1 MQTADMSASWT
12 SIILLPKANKRY
24 LGFAMGRTT
33 DTRTRILDIAE
44 ELFARYGFAATSV
57 TDIADRV
64 GIRGPGVYKHYRNKL
79 HIYECVLARL
89 FDPLHD
95 IVEAM
100 SHGDTPEDMFRQVK
114 TLLKNHAEQPNMAK
128 LIQHATLANDET
140 LSMLAEKWYKP
151 FFGYISRLAET
162 TDKTW
167 INIPSVMTFH
177 CMILGYIT
185 LAPLHN
191 KIFDLDALSEEQVS
205 TQLAIH
211 QQLVSLI
218 STLE

>member
-1 MQTADMSASWT
+1 
-12 SIILLPKANKRY
+12 
-24 LGFAMGRTT
+24 MGRTT
-33 DTRTRILDIAE
+33 DTRERILDTAE
-44 ELFARYGFAATSV
+44 ELFARYGYAATSI

-95 IVEAM
+95 VIESL
-100 SHGDTPEDMFRQVK
+100 SHGDTPEDMMRQVRVVL
-114 TLLKNHAEQPNMAK
+114 TNHAERPNMAR

-140 LSMLAEKWYKP
+140 LKILSDKWYRP
-151 FFGYISRLAET
+151 FFSYISELSAT
-162 TDKTW
+162 TDKSW

-185 LAPLHN
+185 LAPLHAR
-191 KIFDLDALSEEQVS
+191 IFDLDPLSDNLVQ
-205 TQLAIH
+205 TQLDFQH
-211 QQLVSLI
+211 KLLELI
-218 STLE
+218 GDEA

>member
-1 MQTADMSASWT
+1 
-12 SIILLPKANKRY
+12 
-24 LGFAMGRTT
+24 MGRTT
-33 DTRTRILDIAE
+33 DTRERILDTAE
-44 ELFARYGFAATSV
+44 ELFARYGYAATSI

-95 IVEAM
+95 VIESL
-100 SHGDTPEDMFRQVK
+100 SHGDTPEDMMRQVRVVL
-114 TLLKNHAEQPNMAK
+114 TNHAERPNMAR

-140 LSMLAEKWYKP
+140 LKILADKWYRP
-151 FFGYISRLAET
+151 FFSYISELSAT
-162 TDKTW
+162 TDKSW

-185 LAPLHN
+185 LAPLHAR
-191 KIFDLDALSEEQVS
+191 IFDLDPLSDNLVQ
-205 TQLAIH
+205 TQLDFQH
-211 QQLVSLI
+211 KLLELI
-218 STLE
+218 GDEA

>member
-1 MQTADMSASWT
+1 
-12 SIILLPKANKRY
+12 
-24 LGFAMGRTT
+24 MGKTT
-33 DTRTRILDIAE
+33 DTRERILDTAE
-44 ELFARYGFAATSV
+44 QLFARYGYAATSI

-95 IVEAM
+95 VIEKL
-100 SHGDTPEDMFRQVK
+100 SHGDTPDDMMRQIQVV
-114 TLLKNHAEQPNMAK
+114 LSNHAEHPNMAK

-140 LSMLAEKWYKP
+140 LEILADKWYRP
-151 FFGYISRLAET
+151 FFSYISQLAQTSE
-162 TDKTW
+162 KSW

-185 LAPLHN
+185 LAPLHAR
-191 KIFDLDALSEEQVS
+191 IFDLDPLCEGEVQN
-205 TQLAIH
+205 QLDF
-211 QQLVSLI
+211 QQKLLGLI
-218 STLE
+218 GDEANA

>member
-1 MQTADMSASWT
+1 
-12 SIILLPKANKRY
+12 
-24 LGFAMGRTT
+24 MGRTT
-33 DTRTRILDIAE
+33 DTRERILDTAE
-44 ELFARYGFAATSV
+44 ELFARYGYAATSI

-95 IVEAM
+95 VIESL
-100 SHGDTPEDMFRQVK
+100 SHGDTPEDMMRQVRVVL
-114 TLLKNHAEQPNMAK
+114 TNHAERPNMAR

-140 LSMLAEKWYKP
+140 LKILADKWYRP
-151 FFGYISRLAET
+151 FFSYISELSAT
-162 TDKTW
+162 TEKSW

-185 LAPLHN
+185 LAPLHAR
-191 KIFDLDALSEEQVS
+191 IFDLDPLSDNLVQ
-205 TQLAIH
+205 TQLDFQH
-211 QQLVSLI
+211 KLLELI
-218 STLE
+218 GDEA